1 MDGFLKVAGAAQVC
15 QDDKLDE
22 ARRKQD
28 AAQAAFSTLQTI
40 GKYLSAIKRRITAF
54 TKFYEASPPRDFSS
68 RIADQTV
75 LYFPDLST
83 EISSSFP
90 WFEQQF
96 KKGFSSWMR
105 MDVTNVEI
113 LCIIIQLWKE

>member
-40 GKYLSAIKRRITAF
+40 GKYLSAGDKTSNNCVHQVLRSVS
-54 TKFYEASPPRDFSS
+54 ASRLFL

-90 WFEQQF
+90 WFEQRF
-96 KKGFSSWMR
+96 KKGFSSWIV
-105 MDVTNVEI
+105 DF
-113 LCIIIQLWKE
+113 

>member
-54 TKFYEASPPRDFSS
+54 TKFYEASPPRDFSYVS
-68 RIADQTV
+68 PIKQSYT
-75 LYFPDLST
+75 FPIFQLK
-83 EISSSFP
+83 FP
-90 WFEQQF
+90 RRFLDSNNNLRRDSHHGWE
-96 KKGFSSWMR
+96 WMLR
-105 MDVTNVEI
+105 TLKFCV
-113 LCIIIQLWKE
+113 